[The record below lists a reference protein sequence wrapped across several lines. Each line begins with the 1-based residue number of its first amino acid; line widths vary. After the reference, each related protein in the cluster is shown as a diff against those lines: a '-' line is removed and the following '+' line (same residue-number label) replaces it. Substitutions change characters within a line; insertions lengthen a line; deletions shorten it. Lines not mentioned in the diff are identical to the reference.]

1 MFHALK
7 QLFAPTNKDLRKR
20 ILFTLGA
27 LMVFVIGT
35 KVRVPGTTDL
45 TGNLGFL
52 ELINAMGGGAL
63 RQFSIF
69 ALGVMPYI
77 TAQIIMQLLQMDII
91 PYFSELAKEGPVGRQ
106 KINQITR
113 YVGIIF
119 AFIEGFAFAF
129 AFLGTHV
136 PVLEHLY
143 VATIL
148 TAGTA
153 FTLWL
158 GDQITQKGLGNG
170 ISLIIMAGIV
180 ETLPTMFAEAF
191 QGLVLNNSLN
201 NIIGILLF
209 IAFVIVY
216 FIIIIGVIFVEEANR
231 KIPIQYA
238 NKSSS
243 AYGAEQSFMPIKIN
257 SAGVV
262 PVIFASSLL
271 AIPAT
276 IAQFIN
282 NTSFTNFV
290 NNYLNYTTPVGF
302 IIYVVLIFLFGYVYT
317 FIQIKP
323 DEMAKNL
330 QNNGGYIPGI
340 RPGKDT
346 EKYVSK
352 VLSRL
357 TVVGSTFLTIIAILP
372 IVFSALINL
381 VPNVSLS
388 SSVTIGGTGLLI
400 VVGVCL
406 ETYKQLEGSLVTRN
420 YSRGYSRR

>member
-113 YVGIIF
+113 YVGIVF
-119 AFIEGFAFAF
+119 AFIEGFAFSF

-191 QGLVLNNSLN
+191 QGLVLNSSLN

-209 IAFVIVY
+209 IAFVVVY
-216 FIIIIGVIFVEEANR
+216 FVIIIGVIFVEEANR

-388 SSVTIGGTGLLI
+388 SSVTVGGTGLLI

>member
-1 MFHALK
+1 M
-7 QLFAPTNKDLRKR
+7 
-20 ILFTLGA
+20 
-27 LMVFVIGT
+27 
-35 KVRVPGTTDL
+35 
-45 TGNLGFL
+45 
-52 ELINAMGGGAL
+52 
-63 RQFSIF
+63 
-69 ALGVMPYI
+69 
-77 TAQIIMQLLQMDII
+77 
-91 PYFSELAKEGPVGRQ
+91 
-106 KINQITR
+106 
-113 YVGIIF
+113 
-119 AFIEGFAFAF
+119 
-129 AFLGTHV
+129 
-136 PVLEHLY
+136 
-143 VATIL
+143 
-148 TAGTA
+148 
-153 FTLWL
+153 
-158 GDQITQKGLGNG
+158 
-170 ISLIIMAGIV
+170 
-180 ETLPTMFAEAF
+180 
-191 QGLVLNNSLN
+191 NNSLN

-381 VPNVSLS
+381 APNVSLS